1 MSNIE
6 STLKKQ
12 QKHKLP
18 GKLALF
24 LLIVIVAACTP
35 ERISIPQDVGNMRIS
50 GHSLIAGDGA
60 YLPLKKWPPK
70 GNPKA
75 IILALHGFNDYSDA
89 FSKPATYLAEQGF
102 LVYAYDQRGFGATSS
117 AGQWPGKN
125 ILVQDLLAAVK
136 LFAHSHPGIPLYLLG
151 ESMGGAVVIAASPY
165 LPQDIIY
172 GLILVAPAVWAR
184 DTMPPLYTA
193 TLWLA
198 AQVIPWLRLSG
209 QGLQIQASDN
219 HDMLVALANDP
230 LVIKRT
236 RVDTMHGLVNLMD
249 DALKNSSTLTA
260 PTLLLYGANDEVI
273 PKHATAK
280 MLASTKNVP
289 RVVVYPSGYH
299 MLLRDLGA
307 HIVLTDIVEW
317 IRDPAIEPP
326 SGHGELWKTFF

>member
-50 GHSLIAGDGA
+50 NDTLITADGVH
-60 YLPLKKWPPK
+60 LPLRKWEPET
-70 GNPKA
+70 NPKA

-89 FSKPATYLAEQGF
+89 FSEPAVYWAREGF
-102 LVYAYDQRGFGATSS
+102 LVYAFDQRGFGATSS
-117 AGQWPGKN
+117 AGRWPGKN
-125 ILVQDLLAAVK
+125 ILVQDLLAAAK
-136 LFAHSHPGIPLYLLG
+136 FFAHSHQGIPLYLLG
-151 ESMGGAVVIAASPY
+151 ESMGGAVLIAASQY
-165 LPQDIIY
+165 LPQGIIS
-172 GLILVAPAVWAR
+172 GIILAAPAVWAR

-193 TLWLA
+193 TLWVA
-198 AQVIPWLRLSG
+198 AQIVPWLRLSG

-219 HDMLVALANDP
+219 HEMLVALANDP

-236 RVDTMHGLVNLMD
+236 RVDTMNGLVNLMD
-249 DALKNSSTLTA
+249 DALKSSSTLTA

-280 MLASTKNVP
+280 MLATTNNAP
-289 RVVVYPSGYH
+289 RAVVYPSGYH

-326 SGHGELWKTFF
+326 SGYGELWKTFF

>member
-1 MSNIE
+1 MSNIA

-12 QKHKLP
+12 KKHKVP

-24 LLIVIVAACTP
+24 PLIFVLAACTP
-35 ERISIPQDVGNMRIS
+35 ERISIPQDISNMRLS
-50 GHSLIAGDGA
+50 GHSLITGDGA
-60 YLPLKKWPPK
+60 YLPLKKWAPK

-117 AGQWPGKN
+117 AGRWPGKD
-125 ILVQDLLAAVK
+125 ILVRDLLAAAEF
-136 LFAHSHPGIPLYLLG
+136 FAIAHPDIPLYLLG
-151 ESMGGAVVIAASPY
+151 ESMGGAVLIAASQH
-165 LPQDIIY
+165 LPKDIVS
-172 GLILVAPAVWAR
+172 GLILAAPAVWAR

-193 TLWLA
+193 TLWVA
-198 AQVIPWLRLSG
+198 AQIVPWLRLSG

-219 HDMLVALANDP
+219 HEMLVALANDP

-236 RVDTMHGLVNLMD
+236 RVDTMNGLVNLMD
-249 DALKNSSTLTA
+249 DALKSSSTLTA

-280 MLASTKNVP
+280 MLASTNNVP
-289 RVVVYPSGYH
+289 RVVVYPIGYH